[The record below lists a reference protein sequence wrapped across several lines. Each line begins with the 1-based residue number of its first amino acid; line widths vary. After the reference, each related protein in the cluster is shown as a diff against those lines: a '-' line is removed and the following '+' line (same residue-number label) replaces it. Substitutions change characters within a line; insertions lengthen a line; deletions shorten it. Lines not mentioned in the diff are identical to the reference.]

1 MDQLLEHQLSS
12 LSSSPSSSS
21 SLLISFQ
28 FLSFFYDEYD
38 VTDTKKDQKA
48 SLETLFSSQLEK
60 YLSLSN
66 NTILSSSSPFSASS
80 STFSELHYSILLL
93 LSTSVKLGGILHGI
107 SSLYSSAYSS
117 LYQLVV
123 VYFFL
128 LPPPSIPSSSSVSSM
143 DIAKKECFLLS
154 HSVLR
159 ELLIQQ
165 EYPIK
170 PANQQLQYQ
179 IISFLCSES
188 ERFLS
193 SQQEEILHSNRKV
206 FSSSVNVFLNELLQT
221 MILIATNTLYSSSSS
236 SSAVASDGNSAVVAS
251 FTSLLPSLVSLI
263 LRILSFSSSSSASS
277 AAAKKR
283 LLLSFD
289 FWFELE
295 GLSPEEREEDLS
307 LSNSFFFQL
316 FQLLFVHIQYPSG
329 SRSLTREGREGEEG
343 DESEEENEEL
353 LLELRDLELGIN
365 DLFPFCFSCGFS
377 DCFSFL
383 FQQFQQSQQPQQQ
396 QQQQSLSSIEG
407 ILFCFFCCSKVIK
420 DHLLLSSSDG
430 SMVTATA
437 TATAAVSKSKNDIL
451 RFLLVLSN
459 ACFQVVSSF
468 SSVSASS
475 SSSTLKHQFS
485 RSFCLFLG
493 SLTSIYCSSF
503 NDDSGDTKRFPFP
516 LENDLL
522 QQLKDAYLTT
532 LKYCFSVVFS
542 SPSDSAAASMLISS
556 STSSLPLLAAKTI
569 QRLLTHCSL
578 LKKENE
584 RVTLS
589 NILTLFFSLFNPS
602 SSLSLSSLAGSPDK
616 VMATSMILEGFAVLC
631 YEIRENRTLSFLL
644 VELSQPFLQALQLL
658 LTSLSVTSSTSS
670 KELHNRLKMLV
681 LSCQQIII
689 AKMKI
694 SADDAELN
702 EKANT
707 FLRWLLREIWAI
719 LSPLFTF
726 CLPSMDSSA
735 TSSGSFG
742 LSLVFST
749 YSQFIL
755 TLSLLQIPK
764 EIQITM
770 IQNASS
776 VTSSPFTDLLSL
788 KSILLFL
795 PDFVDSYYVNQVQLE
810 EQEVLGDRLMM
821 ITGDISQKLVSAS
834 SSSSDLSQQ
843 VGRIL
848 EMEGGM
854 EVFSAYFQLLLLHLQ
869 RNRSGFLAFGFSSS
883 FSTSAITSFLSLAV
897 AILQH
902 SLEKTLFSSLS
913 TTLQRFFPLPFES
926 QLWSSFSSLILD
938 LLSACFLQLS
948 RPQSHTSIVTEIAE
962 VITCIVCVLY
972 SSVSEQQGNEM
983 LSRCFTSNGSLMYHL
998 TKEENAEKER
1008 KTAVDNDP
1016 SKVKSGNENN
1026 TVLFVLRLLRQ
1037 MSFSHNRRLK
1047 VLFNDLYRICQLEA
1061 TVDCLFAFS
1070 DELN

>member
-1 MDQLLEHQLSS
+1 
-12 LSSSPSSSS
+12 
-21 SLLISFQ
+21 
-28 FLSFFYDEYD
+28 
-38 VTDTKKDQKA
+38 
-48 SLETLFSSQLEK
+48 
-60 YLSLSN
+60 
-66 NTILSSSSPFSASS
+66 
-80 STFSELHYSILLL
+80 
-93 LSTSVKLGGILHGI
+93 
-107 SSLYSSAYSS
+107 LYSSSYSS

-123 VYFFL
+123 VYFFR
-128 LPPPSIPSSSSVSSM
+128 LPPPSIPSLSSSSVSST

-154 HSVLR
+154 HSILR

-193 SQQEEILHSNRKV
+193 LQQEEILHSNRKV
-206 FSSSVNVFLNELLQT
+206 LSSSVNVFLNELLQT

-236 SSAVASDGNSAVVAS
+236 SSVASDGGSTAVAS
-251 FTSLLPSLVSLI
+251 VSSLLPSLVSLI
-263 LRILSFSSSSSASS
+263 LRILSFSSSSSSS

-295 GLSPEEREEDLS
+295 GLSPEEREEDLL

-329 SRSLTREGREGEEG
+329 SRSLTREGREG
-343 DESEEENEEL
+343 DESQEENEEL

-383 FQQFQQSQQPQQQ
+383 FQQFQQSQQLQQQ

-420 DHLLLSSSDG
+420 DLLLLSSSDG

-459 ACFQVVSSF
+459 ACFQMVSSF

-532 LKYCFSVVFS
+532 LKYCVSVVFS

-589 NILTLFFSLFNPS
+589 NILTLFFSFFNPS

-616 VMATSMILEGFAVLC
+616 AMATSMILEGFAVLC
-631 YEIRENRTLSFLL
+631 YEIRKNRTLSFLL
-644 VELSQPFLQALQLL
+644 VELSQPFLQALQQL

-770 IQNASS
+770 ISNASS

-848 EMEGGM
+848 EMEGGT
-854 EVFSAYFQLLLLHLQ
+854 EVFSAYFQLLSLHLQ
-869 RNRSGFLAFGFSSS
+869 RNRSGFLTFGFSSS
-883 FSTSAITSFLSLAV
+883 FSTSTITSFLSLAI

-902 SLEKTLFSSLS
+902 SLDKSLFSSLS
-913 TTLQRFFPLPFES
+913 ATLQRFFLLPFEP

>member
-1 MDQLLEHQLSS
+1 MFHDTFYLLRILSSACLQTSSSSVASLFTSMDQLLEHQLSS

-21 SLLISFQ
+21 SPLISFQ

-38 VTDTKKDQKA
+38 VTDTKKTPKA
-48 SLETLFSSQLEK
+48 SLETLFSSQLQK

-66 NTILSSSSPFSASS
+66 NTILSSSSSPFSAI
-80 STFSELHYSILLL
+80 STTSSELHYSILLL

-107 SSLYSSAYSS
+107 SSLYSSSYSS

-128 LPPPSIPSSSSVSSM
+128 LPPPSIPSLTSSSASST

-154 HSVLR
+154 HSILR

-170 PANQQLQYQ
+170 AANQQLQYQ

-193 SQQEEILHSNRKV
+193 LQQEEILLSNRKV

-236 SSAVASDGNSAVVAS
+236 SATSSDGGSTAAACVS
-251 FTSLLPSLVSLI
+251 SLLPSLVSLI
-263 LRILSFSSSSSASS
+263 LRILSLSSSSASS

-316 FQLLFVHIQYPSG
+316 FQLLFVHIQYPSS
-329 SRSLTREGREGEEG
+329 SRGLTREGGEGEEG
-343 DESEEENEEL
+343 EEENEEL
-353 LLELRDLELGIN
+353 LQELRDLELGIN
-365 DLFPFCFSCGFS
+365 DLFPFCFSCCFS

-383 FQQFQQSQQPQQQ
+383 FKQFQQVQ
-396 QQQQSLSSIEG
+396 QQQQSLSSLEG

-430 SMVTATA
+430 SMVTAA
-437 TATAAVSKSKNDIL
+437 GSAAVAAVSKSKNDIL
-451 RFLLVLSN
+451 RFLLLLSN
-459 ACFQVVSSF
+459 ACFQIVTSF

-475 SSSTLKHQFS
+475 SSLKHQFS
-485 RSFCLFLG
+485 RCFCLFLG
-493 SLTSIYCSSF
+493 SLTAIYCSSF
-503 NDDSGDTKRFPFP
+503 NDDSSDTKRFPFP
-516 LENDLL
+516 LETDLL
-522 QQLKDAYLTT
+522 QQLKDNYLTT
-532 LKYCFSVVFS
+532 LKYCLSLVFS
-542 SPSDSAAASMLISS
+542 SHPSDSSSGSSSASVLISS

-589 NILTLFFSLFNPS
+589 NILSLFFSLFNPS
-602 SSLSLSSLAGSPDK
+602 SSLSLSSLTGSPDK
-616 VMATSMILEGFAVLC
+616 VMATSMILEGFAILC
-631 YEIRENRTLSFLL
+631 YEIRENCTLSFLL
-644 VELSQPFLQALQLL
+644 VELSQPFLQALQPLL
-658 LTSLSVTSSTSS
+658 PSLSVTSSTASS

-681 LSCQQIII
+681 LSCQQIIV

-694 SADDAELN
+694 SAGDAELN
-702 EKANT
+702 EKGNT

-719 LSPLFTF
+719 LSSLFTF

-735 TSSGSFG
+735 TSTGSFG

-776 VTSSPFTDLLSL
+776 VISSPFTDLLSL

-869 RNRSGFLAFGFSSS
+869 RNRSGFLALV
-883 FSTSAITSFLSLAV
+883 FLF
-897 AILQH
+897 
-902 SLEKTLFSSLS
+902 LFR
-913 TTLQRFFPLPFES
+913 LQRLLLFFLLP
-926 QLWSSFSSLILD
+926 
-938 LLSACFLQLS
+938 LLS
-948 RPQSHTSIVTEIAE
+948 
-962 VITCIVCVLY
+962 
-972 SSVSEQQGNEM
+972 
-983 LSRCFTSNGSLMYHL
+983 SNI
-998 TKEENAEKER
+998 
-1008 KTAVDNDP
+1008 P
-1016 SKVKSGNENN
+1016 
-1026 TVLFVLRLLRQ
+1026 
-1037 MSFSHNRRLK
+1037 
-1047 VLFNDLYRICQLEA
+1047 
-1061 TVDCLFAFS
+1061 
-1070 DELN
+1070 